1 MKKFAAVSNTE
12 VKNEFLCDTIENAT
26 RIAVAVH
33 GFESIA
39 VPSDDYDINI
49 GDHYDEYGFYRL
61 IDGEKVYIEWNKT
74 SDELLEEIRSVADDA
89 YIQAEVNR
97 IMIEEMM

>member
-39 VPSDDYDINI
+39 VPSDDYSIEI
-49 GDHYDEYGFYRL
+49 GDHYDKNGFYR
-61 IDGEKVYIEWNKT
+61 IVNDNKKYIERNPT
-74 SDELLEEIRSVADDA
+74 SEERFLQIQEIADTA